1 MSASSKLNLTMALF
15 EWNAPI
21 SAVHG
26 KLWKGMGAAKRKSA
40 NNKGEQ
46 PNYSVNYGKRT
57 TAATAAELAA
67 RTRFATLVAMYN
79 FRKADTTKRILDQ
92 TNFRLQSTYK
102 TLKAYV
108 FAQCIAELDGGGGE

>member
-1 MSASSKLNLTMALF
+1 MAIL
-15 EWNAPI
+15 EWKYPI
-21 SAVHG
+21 DAVHG
-26 KLWKGMGAAKRKSA
+26 ALKKKVFGAAKRKSA

-46 PNYSVNYGKRT
+46 HNFSVNYGDRK
-57 TAATAAELAA
+57 TAVSAAELAA

-108 FAQCIAELDGGGGE
+108 FAQCIAELDGGGE